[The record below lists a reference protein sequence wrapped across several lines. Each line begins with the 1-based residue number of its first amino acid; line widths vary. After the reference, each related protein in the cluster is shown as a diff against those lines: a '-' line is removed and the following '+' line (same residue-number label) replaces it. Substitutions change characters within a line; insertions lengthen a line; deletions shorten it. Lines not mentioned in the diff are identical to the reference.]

1 MEKKFPVSVIVT
13 ICLAAIILTFLATC
27 FYTTGTI
34 NIFDVLQKHS
44 TFKKIEEI
52 DSYVRD
58 NYIKEINEEALQHSM
73 AEGYLT
79 ALDDRYGEYYTKDEF
94 LEFAETN
101 EGELVGIGV
110 SVRRSNDGY
119 IEILEVYPNSPA
131 DLAGILQGDLI
142 ITIDDADVIEVGFEQ
157 AVDLLAGEVGT
168 NVNLTVKRNEQTLD
182 FSMTRAQVEIPSVY
196 YCLDGDNGYI
206 KITSF
211 TQTTTEQFNDAVT
224 TLCEQGAK
232 KLIFDL
238 RDNGGGVLDS
248 VCQTL
253 DILLPEGTL
262 ATQTTAD
269 GKVEILGS
277 SDKEEIS
284 LPMAVITNK
293 NTASAAELFV
303 CDLKDYSKAIQVG
316 ETTYGKGVMQTT
328 HPLSD
333 GSAIKITT
341 AYYSPAKSPNYDGV
355 GVVPDY
361 EVFLSDSQLTA
372 YRNNTLPISED
383 PQYQTAVEKLNTEI
397 SE

>member
-1 MEKKFPVSVIVT
+1 MNKKYSVSVVVIACLVT
-13 ICLAAIILTFLATC
+13 VIFTFLSTC

-34 NIFDVLQKHS
+34 NIFDVLQKHC

-52 DSYVRD
+52 DSYVRK
-58 NYIKEINEEALQHSM
+58 NYIKEINEEDLQDSM

-94 LEFAETN
+94 LEFAELN
-101 EGELVGIGV
+101 EGEIVGIGV
-110 SVRRSNDGY
+110 SVRQSNDGY

-142 ITIDDADVIEVGFEQ
+142 VTIDGIDVVQVGFEQ
-157 AVDLLAGEVGT
+157 AVDLLVGEVGT

-182 FSMTRAQVEIPSVY
+182 FSLTRVQVEIPSVY
-196 YCLDGDNGYI
+196 YSLDGDNGYI

-238 RDNGGGVLDS
+238 RDNGGGVLES

-253 DILLPEGTL
+253 DILLPEGVL
-262 ATQTTAD
+262 VTQTTAD
-269 GKVEILGS
+269 GNVKILGS
-277 SDKEEIS
+277 SDEDEIS

-341 AYYSPAKSPNYDGV
+341 AYYNPAKSPNYDGV

-361 EVFLSDSQLTA
+361 EVSLSNSQLES
-372 YRNNTLPISED
+372 YRNNALPLSD
-383 PQYQTAVEKLNTEI
+383 DTQYQTAVEKLNAKI
-397 SE
+397 N

>member
-1 MEKKFPVSVIVT
+1 MKKKYSVSVIV
-13 ICLAAIILTFLATC
+13 IVCLTSITLTFFATC
-27 FYTTGTI
+27 FYTTGTM

-44 TFKKIEEI
+44 TFKKIEEM
-52 DSYVRD
+52 DGYVRN
-58 NYIKEINEEALQHSM
+58 NYIKEIDEEALQDSM

-94 LEFAETN
+94 LEFSETN

-110 SVRRSNDGY
+110 SVRQSNDGY

-131 DLAGILQGDLI
+131 SLAGILKGDLI
-142 ITIDDADVIEVGFEQ
+142 VTIDGVDVAEVGFEQ
-157 AVDLLAGEVGT
+157 ATDLLEGDAST
-168 NVNLTVKRNEQTLD
+168 NVNLTIKRNGQTLD
-182 FSMTRAQVEIPSVY
+182 FSLTRAQVEIPSVY

-211 TQTTTEQFNDAVT
+211 AQTTTKQFNDAIT

-238 RDNGGGVLDS
+238 RDNGGGVLES

-253 DILLPEGTL
+253 DILLPEGVL
-262 ATQTTAD
+262 VTQTTAD
-269 GKVEILGS
+269 GNVKILGS
-277 SDKEEIS
+277 SDEDEIS

-341 AYYSPAKSPNYDGV
+341 AYYNPAKSPNYDRV

-361 EVFLSDSQLTA
+361 EVFLSNSQLTA
-372 YRNNTLPISED
+372 YRNNTLPLSED
-383 PQYQTAVEKLNTEI
+383 SQYQTAVEKLNAEI
-397 SE
+397 IG